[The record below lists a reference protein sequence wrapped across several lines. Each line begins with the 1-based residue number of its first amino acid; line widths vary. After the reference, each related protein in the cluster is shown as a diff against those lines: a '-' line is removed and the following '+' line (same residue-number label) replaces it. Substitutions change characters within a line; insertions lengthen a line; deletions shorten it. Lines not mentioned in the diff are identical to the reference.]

1 MEHKI
6 LALLESV
13 GFSPMESEVY
23 LVLHGHPNTTAYG
36 IAQHLQ
42 KNRANVYKS
51 LETLKRKQAA
61 ISTSGSRIKW
71 RAVPYSELLNR
82 LESEHKAKTSNL
94 RSLLAKVS
102 AQSGKPNIYHFDH
115 PDAVFSRVKEM
126 LYNAKELILLDAFPD
141 VLETYRTTIAKA
153 AQRGVHVALRT
164 YGPFKPVPGV
174 QIFPSEDW
182 DLTESW
188 NSIWLNLIVDGKEFV
203 LSNLSADHTKVHH
216 AYWSDDAYMAIVY
229 GSALTSEMTLGA
241 FIQEEVI
248 AEKYPNMI
256 KTFTDLNQ
264 RLRNTSKY
272 QQIRTV

>member
-1 MEHKI
+1 MEREI
-6 LALLESV
+6 LTLLEGV

-23 LVLHGHPNTTAYG
+23 LILHSHPDTTAYG

-61 ISTSGSRIKW
+61 VSTSGSSIKW

-82 LESEHKAKTSNL
+82 LESQHQSKTSNL
-94 RSLLAKVS
+94 RSLLAQVS
-102 AQSGKPNIYHFDH
+102 TQSGKPNIYHFDH

-126 LYNAKELILLDAFPD
+126 LNNAKELILLDAFPD
-141 VLETYRTTIAKA
+141 VLKTYRTAIAGA

-164 YGPFKPVPGV
+164 YAPFKPLSGV
-174 QIFPSEDW
+174 QVFPSEDW

-203 LSNLSADHTKVHH
+203 LSNLSANHSKVHH

-241 FIQEEVI
+241 FIQEGI
-248 AEKYPNMI
+248 TTKKYPSMI